1 MGPVFKLASFISLFE
16 KRESIWDFTSLRDG
30 LSQYCLENSV
40 SYFLFPFTS
49 LALFMESC
57 SSYDF
62 NSTFTSY
69 CVPFDILL
77 HIVLNKTHQNCY
89 PH

>member
-16 KRESIWDFTSLRDG
+16 KRESICDFASLRDDY
-30 LSQYCLENSV
+30 LSIAWRIVYPIS
-40 SYFLFPFTS
+40 FTS
-49 LALFMESC
+49 LAFFMESC